1 MAIRPKAQ
9 VQMSLSGLGQT
20 HGRSQVR
27 SRDVYSVIDEPAER
41 GGSNLGLTPT
51 ETLMASLIG
60 CTNVISKRI
69 AHHMGVAMGEMKI
82 DLSAEFDRR
91 GTMLMEEIEQPF
103 RDVVLT
109 IEVETDATPE
119 QLAQIQTDL
128 AKYCPI
134 AKVIR
139 AAGTT
144 ITEHWTARQ
153 MPAAT
158 DH

>member
-1 MAIRPKAQ
+1 
-9 VQMSLSGLGQT
+9 MSLSGLGQT